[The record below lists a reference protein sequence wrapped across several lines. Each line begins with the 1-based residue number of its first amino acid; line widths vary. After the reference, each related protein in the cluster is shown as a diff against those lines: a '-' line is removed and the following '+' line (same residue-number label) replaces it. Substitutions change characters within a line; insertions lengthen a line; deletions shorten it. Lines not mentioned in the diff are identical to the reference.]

1 MSPRKQSSIR
11 GCPSHLDISTSEQLS
26 GAECKA
32 QHFLEAGPGWPQL
45 PQLAPSWHYGGPRR
59 EMLCQPRGATRRAGA
74 APPSGADLSQP
85 GKRCPHLVTDH
96 AGRGRDSALPS
107 CSRFWGTLMA
117 PALLSPIHSPPSSH
131 KELKHESGPAL
142 PGSKPPRVLR
152 LEPTPLAPKP
162 TPAPPGRPSPLSPLL
177 VLYSLAAQVLQVTA
191 PSMALSPLIAGTA
204 VTTF

>member
-1 MSPRKQSSIR
+1 MQSIA
-11 GCPSHLDISTSEQLS
+11 L
-26 GAECKA
+26 
-32 QHFLEAGPGWPQL
+32 PGGGTW
-45 PQLAPSWHYGGPRR
+45 LAPAAPARSLTAFRR
-59 EMLCQPRGATRRAGA
+59 SQTGNALP

-96 AGRGRDSALPS
+96 AGRGCDSALPS

-177 VLYSLAAQVLQVTA
+177 VLYSLVAQVLQVTA